1 VAGITLVLMLA
12 LRSSADLGAPVVRR
26 VFQVAAELAILF
38 TLLIV
43 AVALQRLSL
52 YVGVYGLSLLRMY
65 AVVFAGW
72 IALVYGA
79 LGLSLLGLRR
89 PRTWFPAATVL
100 AGIAVL
106 LALNVANPEA
116 VVARYNLA
124 HAHQTRQFD
133 PQYLAGL
140 SADAM
145 PALAEGLP
153 GMDPL
158 ARSVLRDRLCGG
170 SPFSAPGWTGFNWS
184 DRAAD
189 DARARAC

>member
-1 VAGITLVLMLA
+1 ML
-12 LRSSADLGAPVVRR
+12 
-26 VFQVAAELAILF
+26 
-38 TLLIV
+38 
-43 AVALQRLSL
+43 RL
-52 YVGVYGLSLLRMY
+52 Y

-79 LGLSLLGLRR
+79 LGLSLMGLGR
-89 PRTWFPAATVL
+89 PRRWFPAAMVL

-124 HAHQTRQFD
+124 NAHQTRQFD
-133 PQYLAGL
+133 PEYLAGL

-145 PALAEGLP
+145 PALADGLP
-153 GMDPL
+153 AIDPVP
-158 ARSVLRDRLCGG
+158 RSELRDRLCGG
-170 SPFSAPGWTGFNWS
+170 APFGASDWTGFNWS